1 MKIATVEQMRSMD
14 RHAIETLGI
23 PETILMENAGL
34 AAVTVLARETGIAG
48 KRFTVLCGI
57 GNNGGDGFV
66 VARVIHSRG
75 GRVKVFALGDTDKL
89 QGAART
95 HFQILSKLPVPVT
108 RVEALRDIRRD
119 VLHADRIV
127 DALFGTGL
135 DREIGGL
142 YREVIQFLND
152 SGRPVLSLDIPSGI
166 NGDNG
171 AVMGI
176 AVRADSTVTFGL
188 PKVGNLLYPG
198 HAYGGRLYVSHIS
211 FPPALTAG
219 EALHAEINTPLALP
233 PRDPDGHK
241 GSFGEALFIAG
252 AKNYYGAPYFA
263 ALSFLKAGGGYARL
277 AAPAAIT
284 PFIAQKGSEIVFLP
298 QAETAAGS
306 LARENKAALLETAAR
321 MDFTVIGPG
330 VSLAEETQA
339 LIRELAGAIETPLLI
354 DGDGL
359 TALAEHPEILR
370 GRKAAT
376 ILTPHLGEMS
386 RITGKSADE
395 LRRDRLGCLRGAARD
410 LAATIVLKGAH
421 SLIGTPEGRVFVN
434 LTGNAGM
441 ASAGAGDVLT
451 GAIAAMQGLGL
462 AVTEAV
468 RMGVYLHGLAGDLAA
483 ADKGMDG
490 LTAQDILEALP
501 LALKAEREAGG
512 ASPGADGKIT
522 VI

>member
-23 PETILMENAGL
+23 PEMILMENAGL
-34 AAVTVLARETGIAG
+34 AAVAVLDRETGIAG

-75 GRVKVFALGDTDKL
+75 GRVKVFALGDTGKL

-95 HFQILSKLPVPVT
+95 HFQILGKLPVPVT
-108 RVEALRDIRRD
+108 RVEALQDIRRD

-135 DREIGGL
+135 DREIVGL
-142 YREVIQFLND
+142 YREVIQFLNE

-176 AVRADSTVTFGL
+176 AVRADCTVTFGL

-219 EALHAEINTPLALP
+219 EALHAEINAPLALP
-233 PRDPDGHK
+233 PRAPDGHK

-306 LARENKAALLETAAR
+306 LALENKAVLLETAAR

-339 LIRELAGAIETPLLI
+339 LVRELAGAIETPLLI

-359 TALAEHPEILR
+359 TALVGHPEILR
-370 GRKAAT
+370 GRKAPT

-395 LRRDRLGCLRGAARD
+395 LRRDRLGCLRDAARD

-441 ASAGAGDVLT
+441 ATAGAGDVLT
-451 GAIAAMQGLGL
+451 GAIAAMHGLGL

-468 RMGVYLHGLAGDLAA
+468 RQGVYLHGLAGDLAA
-483 ADKGMDG
+483 AEIGVDG

-501 LALKAEREAGG
+501 RALKAERDAGG